1 MNNITISILFATVAF
16 LVAMVI
22 SEIRTEMNKRLIT
35 KMKRETVEVEKKDVL
50 SRFKK
55 KISNFLKSAGLKLD
69 VDEFLFINLLLYL
82 AMFVVFLISGIPVI
96 LVLFA
101 SIVLPFL
108 FIWYFNYK
116 KEKRRIKIERQMEGF
131 LIDLSGILSPIPNIL
146 EALKESVGRVNQPLK
161 DEILK
166 IINEVTGANIS
177 LEESLKNLSRR
188 FNDKG
193 LINIFSIAMIQAIK
207 IGTKDTGKILKRYA
221 DVARRNERIRLEA
234 NAKLGYARTQ
244 KNVLLIG
251 TIFLYILVLILNPEY
266 ISFYSTKIGLFIVI
280 YSILSIIIGV
290 YILNKITSISE

>member
-1 MNNITISILFATVAF
+1 MNNITISILFSTVAF
-16 LVAMVI
+16 LVVMVI
-22 SEIRTEMNKRLIT
+22 SEISTEMNKRLIT

-55 KISNFLKSAGLKLD
+55 KISNFLNSTGLKLD
-69 VDEFLFINLLLYL
+69 VDEFLFINFILYL
-82 AMFVVFLISGIPVI
+82 AMFVVFLIFGIPVI

>member
-35 KMKRETVEVEKKDVL
+35 KMKRETVEVERKDVL